1 MSGDAEGIGEAVMGG
16 LTARAV
22 EPSADGRTG
31 GGDGH
36 THEGAC
42 LNCGAAL
49 VGEYCHACGQKAHV
63 HRTLGAFGHDLLHGV
78 LHFEGKIWRTLPML
92 AWRPGELT
100 RRYIAGERARFVS
113 PLALFLFSV
122 FLMFAVFSFSGN
134 AIIGSGNALDPQEQA
149 DMRAAER
156 AITQAEAERRQLVS
170 RRQSTAAI
178 DERLRRLR
186 NAHSILSMA
195 NGQRSNST
203 MEVNTGWRRLDEGI
217 KKASRNSDLL
227 FYKLQT
233 NAYKFSWALIPISLP
248 FLWLL
253 FLHRRRYRE
262 HGAYDHVVFIT
273 YSIAFMT
280 MLIIV
285 LSVGTM
291 IGLGGGFIALPML
304 IIPPIHMFRQLRG
317 AYQLRWYSALWRTVL
332 LVFFA
337 IVASTIFLLL
347 LLALGVLG

>member
-1 MSGDAEGIGEAVMGG
+1 VVTGGLLARAAEPAAGEA
-16 LTARAV
+16 
-22 EPSADGRTG
+22 
-31 GGDGH
+31 DGH
-36 THEGAC
+36 SHESAC
-42 LNCGAAL
+42 LNCGTAL
-49 VGEYCHACGQKAHV
+49 TGEYCHACGQKAHV

-134 AIIGSGNALDPQEQA
+134 SLVGSGSGTNLDPQEQR
-149 DMRAAER
+149 DLR
-156 AITQAEAERRQLVS
+156 QAEQAIAQLEARRRELAAA
-170 RRQSTAAI
+170 RQSTAQV
-178 DERLRRLR
+178 DERLRRYR
-186 NAHSILSMA
+186 NAVGMLRLA
-195 NGQRSNST
+195 NGERSSDPVV
-203 MEVNTGWRRLDEGI
+203 VNTGWRRLDEGI
-217 KKASRNSDLL
+217 KKASQNSDLL

-273 YSIAFMT
+273 YSIAFMNL
-280 MLIIV
+280 LIIV
-285 LSVGTM
+285 LSLGAM
-291 IGLGGGFIALPML
+291 MGLGAAFFVLTLGIV
-304 IIPPIHMFRQLRG
+304 PPIHMFRQLRG

-337 IVASTIFLLL
+337 LLASTIFLLL